1 MRNQG
6 QRRQKH
12 EEHQQ
17 SEAWM
22 KEKRKQRGEGQK
34 QIVKYGEEYYGK
46 AEKFVGEK
54 KAKTGNSQKKNMQ

>member
-1 MRNQG
+1 
-6 QRRQKH
+6 
-12 EEHQQ
+12 
-17 SEAWM
+17 M

-54 KAKTGNSQKKNMQ
+54 KPKQVIVRKRTCSNKTKTKQNQKSSKT